1 MNPPEQTAAAP
12 MPENTTIEEL
22 MVDEVV
28 EGKKLKIILDLYFWF
43 VGHLVEVY
51 VSIAESLGLREPALK
66 WTHKRVRW
74 TCVSL
79 SETQHLSL
87 NYG

>member
-1 MNPPEQTAAAP
+1 
-12 MPENTTIEEL
+12 MPENTPVEEHV
-22 MVDEVV
+22 VDEVV
-28 EGKKLKIILDLYFWF
+28 EGNKLKIFVDLYFWF

-66 WTHKRVRW
+66 ELHKRVRW

-79 SETQHLSL
+79 SEKTGSHL
-87 NYG
+87 NCG